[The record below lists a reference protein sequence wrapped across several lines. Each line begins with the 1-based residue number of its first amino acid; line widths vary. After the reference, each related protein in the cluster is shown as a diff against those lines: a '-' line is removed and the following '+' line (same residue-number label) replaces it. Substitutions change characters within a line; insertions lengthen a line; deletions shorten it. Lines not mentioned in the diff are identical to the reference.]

1 MNFSCLS
8 LKSQTRTSACH
19 WQRPLPA
26 PCCKA
31 TQQISPSVNLSLH
44 RGADVW
50 DDLSERSRAAHTS
63 THTQLMTPLCR
74 LNLSNN
80 HTGSSRELGSRWFR
94 SAEALTHPSA
104 LKGAGLE
111 ERIGNCL
118 QLVQFIS
125 RWGRCAVYQT
135 HVCNQL
141 QEIEDW
147 HLIWITGED
156 RRKPAMVPY
165 LRCFDLKTYKG
176 VKITELKKPW
186 RQAEPFICSIRTLQ
200 RALLLRFIG
209 CLFLQGRWS
218 DCNPVHSIHHPL
230 SDSFS
235 PLQ

>member
-1 MNFSCLS
+1 MCQFPANACSYAQFNTSQQKKTKHGKSVFMNFSCLS
-8 LKSQTRTSACH
+8 LKSQTRTSACQ

-50 DDLSERSRAAHTS
+50 EDLSERSRACPPHT
-63 THTQLMTPLCR
+63 
-74 LNLSNN
+74 
-80 HTGSSRELGSRWFR
+80 
-94 SAEALTHPSA
+94 
-104 LKGAGLE
+104 
-111 ERIGNCL
+111 
-118 QLVQFIS
+118 
-125 RWGRCAVYQT
+125 QT